1 MSVTIKSPAEI
12 EKMRYA
18 GQLAAKVL
26 RMIGPYVQPG
36 VTTAEL
42 DRICHD
48 YIVGTLQAVPAP
60 LYYRGFP
67 KSICTSVNHVVCHGI
82 PGDKKLKDGNFKG
95 FSEQVAVCILAKHP
109 ANVDVLMSMP
119 IDAGSGQTVEE
130 ARQQLVAKI
139 GENISVR
146 RFFLH
151 KLQGDR
157 LGIYL
162 HGTRIGVLIDM
173 QSGDDNLAKDIAM
186 HVAGHQ
192 PPPVCISENQIAPDT
207 LEKEKEVFIAQAR
220 ESGKPDNII
229 EKMVSGR
236 IAKFKKEI
244 TLLGQPFVKDPDTTV
259 DKLLAK
265 AGARVNQ
272 FIRYEVG
279 EGLEKRSDNFAEE
292 VMAQAR
298 GE

>member
-1 MSVTIKSPAEI
+1 MQITAGMVKELRERTGAGMMDCKKALEEARGDIEAAIEAMRKSGVA
-12 EKMRYA
+12 K
-18 GQLAAKVL
+18 AAKKAG
-26 RMIGPYVQPG
+26 RIA
-36 VTTAEL
+36 AEGNIL
-42 DRICHD
+42 IKQNADTGETVI
-48 YIVGTLQAVPAP
+48 LE
-60 LYYRGFP
+60 
-67 KSICTSVNHVVCHGI
+67 VNSETDFVA
-82 PGDKKLKDGNFKG
+82 KDDNFKG
-95 FSEQVAVCILAKHP
+95 FSDQVAACILANHP
-109 ANVDVLMSMP
+109 ASVDKLMSMP
-119 IDAGSGQTVEE
+119 IAAGSKLTVEE
-130 ARQQLVAKI
+130 TRQQLVAKL
-139 GENISVR
+139 GENLSVR
-146 RFFLH
+146 RYSLH

-162 HGTRIGVLIDM
+162 HGTRIGVLVDM
-173 QSGDDNLAKDIAM
+173 QSGNDDLARDIAM

-192 PPPVCISENQIAPDT
+192 PPPVCISDNQIVPET
-207 LEKEKEVFIAQAR
+207 LEKEKEVFVAQAR

-244 TLLGQPFVKDPDTTV
+244 TLLGQPFVKDPEITV
-259 DKLLAK
+259 DKLLAR
-265 AGARVNQ
+265 AGATVNQ

>member
-1 MSVTIKSPAEI
+1 MQITAGIVKELRERTGAGMMDCKKALEEAKGDIEAAIGAMRKSGVA
-12 EKMRYA
+12 K
-18 GQLAAKVL
+18 AAKKAG
-26 RMIGPYVQPG
+26 RIA
-36 VTTAEL
+36 AEGNIL
-42 DRICHD
+42 IKQNADTGETVI
-48 YIVGTLQAVPAP
+48 LE
-60 LYYRGFP
+60 
-67 KSICTSVNHVVCHGI
+67 VNSETDFVA
-82 PGDKKLKDGNFKG
+82 KDDNFKG

>member
-1 MSVTIKSPAEI
+1 MQITAGMVKELRERTGAGMMDCKKALEKAKGDIETAIEAMRKSGVA
-12 EKMRYA
+12 K
-18 GQLAAKVL
+18 AAKKAG
-26 RMIGPYVQPG
+26 RIA
-36 VTTAEL
+36 AEGNIL
-42 DRICHD
+42 IKQNAETGETV
-48 YIVGTLQAVPAP
+48 ILE
-60 LYYRGFP
+60 
-67 KSICTSVNHVVCHGI
+67 VNSETDFVA
-82 PGDKKLKDGNFKG
+82 KDDNFKS
-95 FSEQVAVCILAKHP
+95 FSEQVADCILANHP
-109 ANVDVLMSMP
+109 ANVDVLMTVP
-119 IDAGSGQTVEE
+119 IAAGSGQTVEE
-130 ARQQLVAKI
+130 TRQQLVAKL
-139 GENISVR
+139 GENLSVR
-146 RFFLH
+146 RFLLH

-162 HGTRIGVLIDM
+162 HGTRIGVLVDM
-173 QSGDDNLAKDIAM
+173 QSGDDTLAKDIAM

-192 PPPVCISENQIAPDT
+192 PPPVCISEDQIAAET
-207 LEKEKEVFIAQAR
+207 LAKEKDVFIAQAR

-244 TLLGQPFVKDPDTTV
+244 TLLGQPFVKDPETTV
-259 DKLLAK
+259 DKLLAR
-265 AGARVNQ
+265 AGAKVNQ